1 MDTIRIEYD
10 VRSEIVSRLL
20 SFFSKIAGA
29 RIKREYIATAEE
41 IEELKKSKASGIG
54 SIENVK
60 KMLRQ

>member
-1 MDTIRIEYD
+1 METLQIEYYI
-10 VRSEIVSRLL
+10 RSEIVGRLL

-29 RIKREYIATAEE
+29 KIERKYTATEEE
-41 IEELKKSKASGIG
+41 IEELKRSKASGIG